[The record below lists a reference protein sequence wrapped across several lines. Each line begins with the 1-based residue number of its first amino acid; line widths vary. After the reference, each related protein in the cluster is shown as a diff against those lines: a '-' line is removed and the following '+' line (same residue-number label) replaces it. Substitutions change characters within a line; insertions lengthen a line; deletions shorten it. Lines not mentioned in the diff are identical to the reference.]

1 MRPPSQAALADYAT
15 MVGALLLARATE
27 GAPLS
32 HELLAAARARLLP
45 GASPP
50 QRPPAPQVQGSLNV
64 FATPVAHWFGRR
76 GIHFS
81 WVVMGIAFLTM
92 LTSSAALGLPGAFL
106 QPLSKEFGWSTDQ
119 ISGAI
124 ALRFV
129 LYGLIGPFAAVLMER
144 YGLRRIICS
153 ALLLIATGMVLATHM
168 TALWQLVL
176 LWGVVLG
183 VGLGPHRA
191 GAGRHRGQPLV
202 RAAARPG
209 DGHAHRQLG
218 HRAAGLPADRR
229 VADPEPRLAHGGDPG
244 LHELPGRGRPRVLP
258 AARPSEGA
266 GLLPFGADPAR
277 VDPAPAAWRPGF
289 AEPLRTLAMAS
300 RSGTFWVLFGT
311 FFVCGL
317 STSGLIQTHFIS
329 LCGDYGLGAV
339 PAASVLATIGACDF
353 VGTIASGWLSDR
365 YDVRKLLFWYYGLR
379 GLSLMWLPHST
390 FTVVGLSLFAVFYG
404 LDWVATV
411 PPTVRLTSAAF
422 DKQRAPMIFG
432 WIFAGHQLGGAVAA
446 YGAGLTRT
454 VMQSYTPALYAAG
467 LTCIVAAVAIF
478 LLRRPPPIQAA

>member
-1 MRPPSQAALADYAT
+1 M
-15 MVGALLLARATE
+15 
-27 GAPLS
+27 
-32 HELLAAARARLLP
+32 
-45 GASPP
+45 
-50 QRPPAPQVQGSLNV
+50 

-153 ALLLIATGMVLATHM
+153 ALLLIATGMVLATRM
-168 TALWQLVL
+168 TALWQLVV

-183 VGLGPHRA
+183 VGSGLTALVLGATVANRWFEQ
-191 GAGRHRGQPLV
+191 RRGLV
-202 RAAARPG
+202 MGMLTASSATGQLIFLPIAASLIEHHGWRMAVIPVFTSC
-209 DGHAHRQLG
+209 LVV
-218 HRAAGLPADRR
+218 AGLAFCLLRDR
-229 VADPEPRLAHGGDPG
+229 PKELG
-244 LHELPGRGRPRVLP
+244 LQ
-258 AARPSEGA
+258 
-266 GLLPFGADPAR
+266 PFGADPAHAD
-277 VDPAPAAWRPGF
+277 VAAAAWRPGF
-289 AEPLRTLAMAS
+289 MEPIRILFTAS

-317 STSGLIQTHFIS
+317 STNGLIQTHFIS

-339 PAASVLATIGACDF
+339 PAASVLAMIGACDF

-379 GLSLMWLPHST
+379 GLSLLWLPHST
-390 FTVVGLSLFAVFYG
+390 FTLIGLSMFAVFYG

-454 VMQSYTPALYAAG
+454 VMLSYSPALYAAG
-467 LTCIVAAVAIF
+467 FACIAAAFSIF
-478 LLRRPPPIQAA
+478 LVKRPASVKAAKA